1 MTFVCS
7 QVILKQQRVIK
18 RLLKKCHGDDNCAG
32 GAGGG
37 AGEKD
42 TADEDSVIKMLAS
55 DVAAALGGVGAGN
68 GGGKRL
74 PGNAD
79 VLAAHTGNGKTALQL
94 FDGQNDSDS
103 AIMLE
108 DHLTDV
114 GISELPLRK

>member
-1 MTFVCS
+1 MTFACS

-18 RLLKKCHGDDNCAG
+18 RLLKKCHGDDIGDAG
-32 GAGGG
+32 A
-37 AGEKD
+37 KD

-55 DVAAALGGVGAGN
+55 DVAAALGGVGGGS

-74 PGNAD
+74 PGNTD
-79 VLAAHTGNGKTALQL
+79 VLAVPTGNGKTALEL
-94 FDGQNDSDS
+94 LDGQNDSDS

-114 GISELPLRK
+114 GSFELPIHK